1 MKREDVCTLNFKTYH
16 MPIDDRFS
24 NSSFF
29 IEHWKM
35 MIAIITVILIIGIV
49 STLYSFFKKE
59 EGVREI
65 IRIVI
70 STIGIVITVL
80 GIVFIA
86 LISVSVYSV
95 YKNTSDMHY
104 YSYEG
109 EGIVTDAKSS
119 SKLFH
124 QSDKQIV
131 YFNAGIKKYSIVLPN
146 DIDVNK
152 GDTIKVSSNG
162 KVIGNKEVNKSLL
175 NSSMYSE
182 GHKIDVEL
190 KHNNK
195 WYDVDAEMY
204 D

>member
-95 YKNTSDMHY
+95 YK
-104 YSYEG
+104 
-109 EGIVTDAKSS
+109 
-119 SKLFH
+119 
-124 QSDKQIV
+124 
-131 YFNAGIKKYSIVLPN
+131 
-146 DIDVNK
+146 
-152 GDTIKVSSNG
+152 
-162 KVIGNKEVNKSLL
+162 
-175 NSSMYSE
+175 
-182 GHKIDVEL
+182 
-190 KHNNK
+190 
-195 WYDVDAEMY
+195 
-204 D
+204 